1 MVTIIDRRCGSRAT
15 GLGRRQHVR
24 VPGRFNS
31 ACDAAYRVIREA
43 EMSKPSEPRD
53 DRR

>member
-24 VPGRFNS
+24 VPGRFNA
-31 ACDAAYRVIREA
+31 ACDAAYRVIRETEA
-43 EMSKPSEPRD
+43 NKSPEPRD
-53 DRR
+53 ERD